1 MGLPT
6 CKSSSKPVASANLW
20 SGAQAIVD
28 GEWTEKGPERGS
40 GILGAPEFG
49 KASGFYSVYSSTS
62 LEGFVVFIFVIFF
75 FLKLWQN
82 MCSMKSTLTIF
93 LCKLSLTVFIVLCSH
108 HHHPVFGTLSS
119 CKTETLFPFTVNSPS
134 LLPQP
139 LASTLLPSISK
150 NLMPVIFV

>member
-75 FLKLWQN
+75 FE
-82 MCSMKSTLTIF
+82 
-93 LCKLSLTVFIVLCSH
+93 IVAKY
-108 HHHPVFGTLSS
+108 V
-119 CKTETLFPFTVNSPS
+119 
-134 LLPQP
+134 
-139 LASTLLPSISK
+139 
-150 NLMPVIFV
+150 